1 MEWRWKHRHSIIFS
15 QVGEKMTTAD
25 ISVTNNRIL
34 ETNKVEKEFNGV
46 WVLKDIDFDLK
57 QGEIHSIIGENGAGK
72 STFIKILAGV
82 HQQSAGEI
90 YFNNKPVSFFNVK
103 QSENVGIRTVHQEIN
118 LVSYFTVYENIF
130 LGAERKKR
138 LAGINYMDDNEM
150 KVKAKEVIKKLGI
163 DFDVSTPA
171 VLLNASMKRIVEISK
186 VLVHNPKVVIFD
198 EPTTSLGEEE
208 RKRLLSII
216 KGLKESGLSIIY
228 ISHNLEE
235 VMEIS
240 DRVTVFRDGRKI
252 GTMDRAEATIEKVIS
267 MMLGNKS
274 YDNYQRECSYC
285 YEDVFFQAENIYT
298 DRLKDIS
305 FQLRRGEILGI
316 AGVVGAGK
324 TEIAKAI
331 FGLDSI
337 VKGNMKIM
345 GKPYLPSPQNAIA
358 SGIALVPEERQAEG
372 LVPNYCV
379 SKNTTLTY
387 LDKWTKRSVINRK
400 EELSITEEFIKKL
413 NIRTIGPLQ
422 IIKFLSGGN
431 QQKVILSRWL
441 NGDFKIGVFDEP
453 TKGIDIKA
461 KEDIYQ
467 LLDSLAKEGKSIIIL
482 SSYLP
487 ELLGLCDRIIV
498 VHDGRIAGE
507 FNPRKD
513 NAEHAI
519 MAAMLGGRS

>member
-1 MEWRWKHRHSIIFS
+1 MSTIDTNTKN
-15 QVGEKMTTAD
+15 EK
-25 ISVTNNRIL
+25 IL
-34 ETNKVEKEFNGV
+34 EARGVEKEFNGV
-46 WVLKDIDFDLK
+46 WVLEDIDFDLK

-82 HQQSAGEI
+82 HKQSGGEI
-90 YFNNKPVSFFNVK
+90 YFSGKPVSFSNVK
-103 QSENVGIRTVHQEIN
+103 QSEDAGIRTVHQEIN
-118 LVSYFTVYENIF
+118 LVPYFSVYQNIF
-130 LGAERKKR
+130 VGAEKKKQF
-138 LAGINYMDDNEM
+138 AGIKYMDDNEM
-150 KVKAKEVIKKLGI
+150 KAKAKEVIKRLGI
-163 DFDVSTPA
+163 DFDVNTPA

-208 RKRLLSII
+208 RKRLLNII

-240 DRVTVFRDGRKI
+240 DRATVFRDGRKI
-252 GTMDRAEATIEKVIS
+252 GTMDRSEATITKIIS
-267 MMLGNKS
+267 MMLGNKT
-274 YDNYQRECSYC
+274 YDNYQRGCSYC
-285 YEDVFFQAENIYT
+285 CEDVCFQAKNIYT
-298 DRLKDIS
+298 DRLKDVS
-305 FQLRRGEILGI
+305 FNLKKGEILGI

-337 VKGNMKIM
+337 EKGQMQVV
-345 GKPYLPSPQNAIA
+345 GKEYSPSPKNAIA
-358 SGIALVPEERQAEG
+358 SGIALVPEERQTEG

-387 LDKWTKRSVINRK
+387 LDKWVKRSVINRK
-400 EELSITEEFIKKL
+400 EEICVTEEYIKKL
-413 NIRTIGPLQ
+413 NIKTTGPLQ
-422 IIKFLSGGN
+422 IVKFLSGGN

-441 NGDFKIGVFDEP
+441 NGDFKIGIFDEP

-467 LLDSLAKEGKSIIIL
+467 LLDSLAKKGKSIIML

-487 ELLGLCDRIIV
+487 ELLGLCDRILV
-498 VHDGRIAGE
+498 VHDGRIVGE
-507 FNPRKD
+507 FNPRED

-519 MAAMLGGRS
+519 MAAMLGGRT

>member
-1 MEWRWKHRHSIIFS
+1 MA
-15 QVGEKMTTAD
+15 TAEAN
-25 ISVTNNRIL
+25 IKNENIL
-34 ETNKVEKEFNGV
+34 EVRGVEKEFNGV

-82 HQQSAGEI
+82 HQPSAGEI
-90 YFNNKPVSFFNVK
+90 SFCDKSVSFANVK
-103 QSENVGIRTVHQEIN
+103 QSEDAGIRTVHQEVN
-118 LVSYFTVYENIF
+118 LVPYFSVYENIF
-130 LGAERKKR
+130 VGAEKKKKF
-138 LAGINYMDDNEM
+138 AGLSYMDDNKM
-150 KVKAKEVIKKLGI
+150 KAIAIEVIKSLGI
-163 DFDVSTPA
+163 DFDVNTPA

-186 VLVHNPKVVIFD
+186 VLVHNPKMVIFD

-208 RKRLLSII
+208 RKRLLNII

-240 DRVTVFRDGRKI
+240 DRTTVFRDGKKI
-252 GTMDRAEATIEKVIS
+252 GTMDREEATVEKIIS
-267 MMLGNKS
+267 MMLGHKS
-274 YDNYQRECSYC
+274 YNNYQRECSYC
-285 YEDVFFQAENIYT
+285 CEDIHFQAENIYT

-305 FQLRRGEILGI
+305 FDLKKGEILGI

-331 FGLDSI
+331 FGLDAI
-337 VKGNMKIM
+337 EKGHIKVM
-345 GKPYLPSPQNAIA
+345 GKEYLPSPQKAIA
-358 SGIALVPEERQAEG
+358 NGIALVPEERQAEG
-372 LVPNYCV
+372 LIPNYCI

-387 LDKWTKRSVINRK
+387 LDKWTKRLVINRK
-400 EELSITEEFIKKL
+400 EEISITNEYIEKL
-413 NIRTIGPLQ
+413 NIKTTGPLQ
-422 IIKFLSGGN
+422 TIKFLSGGN

-441 NGDFKIGVFDEP
+441 NGDFKIGIFDEP

-461 KEDIYQ
+461 KEDIYK
-467 LLDSLAKEGKSIIIL
+467 LLDNLAKEGKSILML

-487 ELLGLCDRIIV
+487 ELLGLCDRILVVNDGKIV
-498 VHDGRIAGE
+498 GE
-507 FNPRKD
+507 YNPKED

-519 MAAMLGGRS
+519 MAAMLGGKA

>member
-1 MEWRWKHRHSIIFS
+1 MA
-15 QVGEKMTTAD
+15 TAEAN
-25 ISVTNNRIL
+25 IKNENIL
-34 ETNKVEKEFNGV
+34 EVRGVEKEFNGV

-90 YFNNKPVSFFNVK
+90 SFCGKSVSFANVK
-103 QSENVGIRTVHQEIN
+103 QSEDAGIRTVHQEVN
-118 LVSYFTVYENIF
+118 LVPFFSVYENIF
-130 LGAERKKR
+130 VGAEEKKKF
-138 LAGINYMDDNEM
+138 AGLSYMDDNKM
-150 KVKAKEVIKKLGI
+150 KAMAKEVIKSLGI
-163 DFDVSTPA
+163 DFDVNTPA
-171 VLLNASMKRIVEISK
+171 ILLNASMKRIVEISK
-186 VLVHNPKVVIFD
+186 VLVHNPKMVIFD

-208 RKRLLSII
+208 RKKLLNII

-240 DRVTVFRDGRKI
+240 DRTTVFRDGKKI
-252 GTMDRAEATIEKVIS
+252 GTMDREEATVEKIIS
-267 MMLGNKS
+267 MMLGHKS
-274 YDNYQRECSYC
+274 YNNYQRECSYC
-285 YEDVFFQAENIYT
+285 CEDIHFQAENIYT

-305 FQLRRGEILGI
+305 FDLKKGEILGI

-331 FGLDSI
+331 FGLDAI
-337 VKGNMKIM
+337 EKGHIKVM
-345 GKPYLPSPQNAIA
+345 GKEYLPSPQKAIA
-358 SGIALVPEERQAEG
+358 NGIALVPEERQAEG
-372 LVPNYCV
+372 LIPNYCV

-387 LDKWTKRSVINRK
+387 LDKWTKRLVINRK
-400 EELSITEEFIKKL
+400 EEISITNEYIEKL
-413 NIRTIGPLQ
+413 NIKTTGPLQ

-441 NGDFKIGVFDEP
+441 NGDFKIGIFDEP

-461 KEDIYQ
+461 KEDIYK
-467 LLDSLAKEGKSIIIL
+467 LLDNLAKEGKSILML

-487 ELLGLCDRIIV
+487 ELLGLCDRILVVNDGKIV
-498 VHDGRIAGE
+498 GE
-507 FNPRKD
+507 YNPKED

-519 MAAMLGGRS
+519 MAAMLGGKA